1 MATRRI
7 DVYSTLLAR
16 ITSWD
21 LPPGSPLREEELAA
35 NLSVSRTPVREALA
49 RLRSDGLVEQ
59 RSGQIATVSDV
70 GVDDTVAVYQ
80 ARDALET
87 YAVQLAA
94 RSPQRSLF
102 APLASDY
109 DRFAGQAEGADQPT
123 DRLYA
128 ISDEFDLALLRA
140 VPNSY
145 LLGPLQ
151 ATRAALLRLRR
162 LSALDPARL
171 AAAARQRADECR
183 AIAAGD
189 ADEAA
194 RISHDRIQASL
205 HHTIGV
211 LLDGRIAHVR
221 PSALRS
227 GSGDDLAPPR

>member
-7 DVYSTLLAR
+7 DVYSKLLAD
-16 ITSWD
+16 ITSWE

-35 NLSVSRTPVREALA
+35 HLGVSRTPVREALA

-59 RSGQIATVSDV
+59 RSGQIARVSPV
-70 GVDDTVAVYQ
+70 GLDDTVAVYQ

-94 RSPQRSLF
+94 RSSQRSLF
-102 APLASDY
+102 APLASGY
-109 DRFAGQAEGADQPT
+109 DRFAEQAPRTDELT

-128 ISDEFDLALLRA
+128 LSDEFDQALLRA
-140 VPNSY
+140 VPNGY

-162 LSALDPARL
+162 LSSFAPSRL
-171 AAAARQRADECR
+171 TVAARQRADECR

-189 ADEAA
+189 AESAG
-194 RISHDRIQASL
+194 RLSHERIQSSL
-205 HHTIGV
+205 HHVISA
-211 LLDGRIAHVR
+211 LLDGQTARVL
-221 PSALRS
+221 PSTLREEH
-227 GSGDDLAPPR
+227 L